1 MSKRKRLDECRQ
13 LLEQPDS
20 VLNSDVQNTVAR
32 FIESGGLPSEALEL
46 LSDNFKGYPQMT
58 NILCEWMELMG
69 HSRPATEK
77 LITEYLAS
85 AITERFSKER
95 ADSAFEKAHAQPV
108 WLDEMIQDPTW
119 RGLLYKLSGANKNC
133 LLLDFAIQQISDA
146 GHQQEIAASTAVASD
161 LAVFGGVL
169 ETELVRLH
177 TLPPDSLQ
185 VEFDTFVRMAS
196 QSQST
201 YLLAQVVLLRA
212 QELKPSTVL
221 SRLQQVIRVF
231 VS

>member
-1 MSKRKRLDECRQ
+1 ML
-13 LLEQPDS
+13 P
-20 VLNSDVQNTVAR
+20 R
-32 FIESGGLPSEALEL
+32 FDAPRVSTAANL
-46 LSDNFKGYPQMT
+46 F
-58 NILCEWMELMG
+58 
-69 HSRPATEK
+69 R
-77 LITEYLAS
+77 EYCYDMKDR
-85 AITERFSKER
+85 I
-95 ADSAFEKAHAQPV
+95 
-108 WLDEMIQDPTW
+108 M
-119 RGLLYKLSGANKNC
+119 
-133 LLLDFAIQQISDA
+133 A
-146 GHQQEIAASTAVASD
+146 GIICAGWDAVASD

-212 QELKPSTVL
+212 QELTPSTVL

-231 VS
+231 LS